1 MRSGIKHRV
10 DDLGRIV
17 IPKELRRQV
26 GIDYGDLCDVSIGEN
41 GSIII
46 QKLSGIRDVSGEIN
60 RIKDAVMEETAEDIR
75 EEVFQH
81 LNSVEKLIKTISE

>member
-1 MRSGIKHRV
+1 MRSGIERRV

-26 GIDYGDLCDVSIGEN
+26 GIDYGDLCDVSIKEN
-41 GSIII
+41 GSITI

>member
-26 GIDYGDLCDVSIGEN
+26 GIDYGDL
-41 GSIII
+41 
-46 QKLSGIRDVSGEIN
+46 
-60 RIKDAVMEETAEDIR
+60 
-75 EEVFQH
+75 
-81 LNSVEKLIKTISE
+81 

>member
-1 MRSGIKHRV
+1 MRSGIERRV

>member
-1 MRSGIKHRV
+1 MRSGIERRV

-41 GSIII
+41 GSIVI
-46 QKLSGIRDVSGEIN
+46 QKLSGIRDVSGEID

-81 LNSVEKLIKTISE
+81 LNSVEKLIKTLSE

>member
-1 MRSGIKHRV
+1 MRSGIERRV

-41 GSIII
+41 GSIVI
-46 QKLSGIRDVSGEIN
+46 QKLSGIRDVSGEIE
-60 RIKDAVMEETAEDIR
+60 RIKNAVMEETAEDIR

-81 LNSVEKLIKTISE
+81 LNSVEKLINSISE

>member
-1 MRSGIKHRV
+1 MRSGIERRV
-10 DDLGRIV
+10 DDLGRID

-26 GIDYGDLCDVSIGEN
+26 GIDYGDLCDVSIREN

-81 LNSVEKLIKTISE
+81 LNKVEELIKIVRE